1 MTDRDAAD
9 ALDAFLLLADRQRL
23 RVAAALVL
31 GAGTTDDV
39 VATSGLTSRE
49 VLEALSRLEA
59 GELVRR
65 DGNDWVF
72 DVRRMSEL
80 ARDARPKAEPDD
92 LGDVP
97 ADTAQ
102 VLRRFLRDGRLLSI
116 PVQRSRRLIVLD
128 HVAAAFELGVRY
140 PERDVNALLGGF
152 HEDFATL
159 RRYLVDEGFLSREAG
174 VYWRSGGSV
183 ALPDA

>member
-9 ALDAFLLLADRQRL
+9 ALDAFGLLADQQRL
-23 RVAAALVL
+23 TVVAALVL
-31 GAGTTDDV
+31 GAGTTDEV
-39 VATSGLTSRE
+39 VDASGLTRRDA
-49 VLEALSRLEA
+49 LEALSRLEA

-65 DGNDWVF
+65 DGSAWVF
-72 DVRRMSEL
+72 DVRRLSEL

-97 ADTAQ
+97 PDTAQ
-102 VLRRFLRDGRLLSI
+102 VLRRFIRSGRLLSI

-128 HVAAAFELGVRY
+128 HVATAFELGVHY
-140 PERDVNALLGGF
+140 PERDVNVVLNGF

-159 RRYLVDEGFLSREAG
+159 RRYLVDEGFLSRDAG

-183 ALPDA
+183 ELS

>member
-1 MTDRDAAD
+1 VTDHDTAD
-9 ALDAFLLLADRQRL
+9 ALDAFALLADQQRL
-23 RVAAALVL
+23 RVVAALVL
-31 GAGTTDDV
+31 GARTTDEV
-39 VATSGLTSRE
+39 VAASRLSHRD

-65 DGNDWVF
+65 DGRDWVF
-72 DVRRMSEL
+72 DVRRLSEL
-80 ARDARPKAEPDD
+80 ARDARPKPGPDD

-102 VLRRFLRDGRLLSI
+102 VLRRFLREGRLLSI

-128 HVAAAFELGVRY
+128 HVAGAFELGVKY
-140 PERDVNALLGGF
+140 PERDVNVILAAF

-159 RRYLVDEGFLSREAG
+159 RRYLVDEGFLSRESG
-174 VYWRSGGSV
+174 IYWRSGGSV
-183 ALPDA
+183 ASPQG